1 MVINKNNIL
10 EQTKSMQGFVKVSV
24 YAMIS
29 AAAFISVIALYV
41 LTTMT
46 INVKY
51 PRSEK
56 QT

>member
-10 EQTKSMQGFVKVSV
+10 EQTKSMQGFVKVSL

-29 AAAFISVIALYV
+29 AAAFISVIVLYV